1 MFYSENLKKGVLL
14 YYEINNGKCNNQT
27 SVRIN
32 PGVNVFSVCRLPVVK
47 LNRWQNSK
55 ETRRK
60 RGGVLRVKLDYDKI
74 YSMKRWME

>member
-14 YYEINNGKCNNQT
+14 YYEISNAKCNNQT

-32 PGVNVFSVCRLPVVK
+32 PGVNVFSVCRLPVGK

-55 ETRRK
+55 ETRKETR
-60 RGGVLRVKLDYDKI
+60 RR
-74 YSMKRWME
+74 MTCQT

>member
-14 YYEINNGKCNNQT
+14 YYEISNAKCNNQT